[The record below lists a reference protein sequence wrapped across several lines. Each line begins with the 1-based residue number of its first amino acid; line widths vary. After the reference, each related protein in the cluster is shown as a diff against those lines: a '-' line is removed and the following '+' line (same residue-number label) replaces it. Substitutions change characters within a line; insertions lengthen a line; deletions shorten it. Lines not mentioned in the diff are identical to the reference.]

1 MTDGAR
7 IVQQALDTYGRIDVV
22 VNNAGILRD
31 KTFHKM
37 EDADWDSV
45 YRVHVEGSYKVTRA
59 AAPHA

>member
-7 IVQQALDTYGRIDVV
+7 IVQQALDTYAASMV

-37 EDADWDSV
+37 EDADWDLV
-45 YRVHVEGSYKVTRA
+45 YRVHVEGSYKVPRRLA
-59 AAPHA
+59 AHA